1 MRCAILFASRGFRPP
16 KEPAVPGLVL
26 LNGCADTRGRRLCL
40 IRRNRRW
47 IVYLL
52 CLGLFGAQL
61 GLVLHLSSHLKADTH
76 AAQACSKCLSSAPLQ
91 SMAGGGASIIADAD
105 VVHAGA
111 CERQEPEDRTER
123 GFTGFRSRAPPAIS

>member
-1 MRCAILFASRGFRPP
+1 MPIHVFCYRGSPT
-16 KEPAVPGLVL
+16 EPGVPTLVHFT
-26 LNGCADTRGRRLCL
+26 GRADTPRPEAFL

-61 GLVLHLSSHLKADTH
+61 GVVLHLSTHLKADTH
-76 AAQACSKCLSSAPLQ
+76 AAQVCSKCLSSAPLQ

-111 CERQEPEDRTER
+111 CERAEPESRTER